1 MLAPKKLA
9 CLCTRC
15 CRDYPVSLVVSTLGV
30 GRSTVYNRLTAF
42 CWRGATPSDPATGM
56 TAWLWRSAPICAGA
70 RMASSF
76 TVLKWRGRAWCLHP
90 SRRDVLTLLR
100 PALDGRDKSV
110 GGRLELLQVVPGEEG
125 LQVGI

>member
-1 MLAPKKLA
+1 LARRYTERPSYGY
-9 CLCTRC
+9 
-15 CRDYPVSLVVSTLGV
+15 DGMVVAI
-30 GRSTVYNRLTAF
+30 RSDLRW
-42 CWRGATPSDPATGM
+42 CSDGFE
-56 TAWLWRSAPICAGA
+56 
-70 RMASSF
+70 F
-76 TVLKWRGRAWCLHP
+76 TVLKRGGRAWCLHP